1 MPSGK
6 WNVEYTAGAV
16 GQPPETD
23 IIVIDAS
30 GGVTFER
37 ESPADTCIP
46 GGGPGKVTKNEGT
59 VDASC
64 ALSATWAASY
74 CFSGE
79 TQSLMRELSLQFVS
93 SASADGSMTLT
104 RGNVGPKTVTT
115 HTAKAT
121 PAP

>member
-16 GQPPETD
+16 GQPPEADT
-23 IIVIDAS
+23 IVIDTS

-37 ESPADTCIP
+37 ESPADTCMP
-46 GGGPGKVTKNEGT
+46 GGGPGKVTKNEGS

-93 SASADGSMTLT
+93 SVSADGSMTLT